1 MGAGPA
7 TLGSMKAVTFTEYG
21 PPDVLHVADAEE
33 PHAGQGQIRI
43 AVRAAAVNPIDW
55 KARSGVLRDV
65 MPVTFPAIDGREAAG
80 VVDEVGPGV
89 AGVAVGDEV
98 FGFAVGGAAAEFA
111 ILDDFARKPAG
122 LSWEEAA
129 SLPVAVETSVRVFT
143 VLGGVGQGQ
152 TLVVN
157 GAAGG
162 VGTAAVQLARDR
174 GARVIGTAGEGNHD
188 FLRSLGAEPTTYGAG
203 LVERVRELAPDGVDL
218 AFDTAGQGGVPD
230 LVALTGDPA
239 RVATIADFGAAALGV
254 KVTGGGDFRAVE
266 ALGEA
271 AALTEAGRLHMPVA
285 QTFPFAQAAEAH
297 RISQDGHVRGKL
309 VLIPG

>member
-1 MGAGPA
+1 
-7 TLGSMKAVTFTEYG
+7 MKAVTFTEYG
-21 PPDVLHVADAEE
+21 GPEVLHVADVEE
-33 PHAGQGQIRI
+33 PHPGPGQIRI

-55 KARSGVLRDV
+55 KARSGVMREV
-65 MPVTFPAIDGREAAG
+65 MPVSFPAIDGREAAG
-80 VVDEVGPGV
+80 VVDEVGPDV
-89 AGVAVGDEV
+89 TGVAVGDEV
-98 FGFAVGGAAAEFA
+98 FGFAVGGAAAEHA

-143 VLGGVGQGQ
+143 VLGGVGEGQ

-157 GAAGG
+157 GAAGA
-162 VGTAAVQLARDR
+162 VGTAAVQLARVR
-174 GARVIGTAGEGNHD
+174 GARVIGTASERNHE

-203 LVERVRELAPDGVDL
+203 LVERVRALAPDGVDL

-230 LVALTGDPA
+230 LIAVTGDPA
-239 RVATIADFGAAALGV
+239 RVATIADFAAAALGV

-271 AALTEAGRLHMPVA
+271 AELTEAGRLHMPVE
-285 QTFPFAQAAEAH
+285 QTFTFAQAPEAH